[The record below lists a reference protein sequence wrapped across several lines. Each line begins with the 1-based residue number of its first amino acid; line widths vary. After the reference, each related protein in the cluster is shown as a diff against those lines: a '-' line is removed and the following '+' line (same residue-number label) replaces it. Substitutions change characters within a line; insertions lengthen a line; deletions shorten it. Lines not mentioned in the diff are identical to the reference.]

1 MTKLIIDLQK
11 INKIK
16 SYEVDGLII
25 NLEGFSTF
33 NGIKFSLNQL
43 DEITKI
49 IKSSGKKIFINIDRL
64 YGEDDLGQLY
74 ELFNVLKNIEYD
86 YIIFSDFAVYYYF
99 NKNND
104 LKRLIYDAKTMGTN
118 TDDLNFYKEKN
129 IKVFVA
135 NELSKKQIKLLSETN
150 NGCFE
155 VFGYHQIFYSKRP
168 ILSLFQEFDK
178 IEEPLNNSLFE
189 IKELSKDVF
198 YKIYESEIGIFVYTD
213 YIYCAYKEI
222 KEFVNNFS
230 FIKINPIFLSEENLP
245 LIISYYRDLI
255 KNINVIENDH
265 LIKEIYPNT
274 KSGFLLKKSV
284 VLKEDFNE

>member
-284 VLKEDFNE
+284 LLKEDFNE

>member
-11 INKIK
+11 INTIE
-16 SYEVDGLII
+16 SYEVEGFII

-33 NGIKFSLNQL
+33 NGIKFSINQL
-43 DEITKI
+43 DDIAKI
-49 IKSSGKKIFINIDRL
+49 IKSSGKEIFINIDRI
-64 YGEDDLGQLY
+64 YGEDDLSQLY
-74 ELFNVLKNIEYD
+74 DLFNVLKNIEYD

-99 NKNND
+99 DKNND
-104 LKRLIYDAKTMGTN
+104 LNRLIYDAKTMGTN
-118 TDDLNFYKEKN
+118 TDDLNFYKGKN
-129 IKVFVA
+129 IKVFVS

-150 NGCFE
+150 NACFE

-168 ILSLFQEFDK
+168 ILTLFQEFDK

-189 IKELSKDVF
+189 IKELSKDMF

-245 LIISYYRDLI
+245 LIISYYKDLI
-255 KNINVIENDH
+255 KNINVIENDK
-265 LIKEIYPNT
+265 LIKEVYPNT
-274 KSGFLLKKSV
+274 KSGFLLKKSI

>member
-178 IEEPLNNSLFE
+178 IEEPLKNSLFE

-198 YKIYESEIGIFVYTD
+198 YKIYESELGIFVYTD

>member
-189 IKELSKDVF
+189 IGRASCRERV
-198 YKIYESEIGIFVYTD
+198 
-213 YIYCAYKEI
+213 
-222 KEFVNNFS
+222 
-230 FIKINPIFLSEENLP
+230 
-245 LIISYYRDLI
+245 
-255 KNINVIENDH
+255 
-265 LIKEIYPNT
+265 
-274 KSGFLLKKSV
+274 
-284 VLKEDFNE
+284 

>member
-33 NGIKFSLNQL
+33 NGINFSLNQL

-198 YKIYESEIGIFVYTD
+198 YKIYESELGIFVYTD

>member
-198 YKIYESEIGIFVYTD
+198 YKIYESELGIFVYTD